1 MNILA
6 FKSVYCFLSFIISS
20 SLAGIFD
27 LLLIITEQLQ
37 FILWEKTFLIYK
49 QWQTLKPFSK
59 HSIATEQLEK
69 SREIIKRLKAEKQ
82 EAVAELEGKLRDR
95 EDVMEKEK
103 ETLVQEVSRG
113 KSAAIT
119 LMQVWWKSV
128 LLCRNSVI
136 ETGVKLCD

>member
-1 MNILA
+1 M
-6 FKSVYCFLSFIISS
+6 
-20 SLAGIFD
+20 
-27 LLLIITEQLQ
+27 
-37 FILWEKTFLIYK
+37 
-49 QWQTLKPFSK
+49 KPFSK

-119 LMQVWWKSV
+119 LMQVW
-128 LLCRNSVI
+128 
-136 ETGVKLCD
+136 